1 MKTALLSIF
10 AIASLAV
17 CVWFVLRSVRIYRS
31 TETTRRIFSSIQT
44 LTIGVFLSVVLVFI
58 PIYYTSYDFGDS
70 YRFIRPL
77 LIAVHNTLRI
87 FILDG
92 DFDVIVQSV
101 ADQSVAVRVGFS
113 AYAAFLYVIAP
124 ILTFGNVL
132 SLFQNVGDV
141 IRYKWHKNEKH
152 FIFSQLNPKSIA
164 LAESIF
170 ETQEKAVLVFTDVYA
185 QDEEQFGELLPQAR
199 RMHAICLKTKIT
211 QLDFF
216 SKKGNVE
223 IFLIDDNEA
232 ENVSQAVKITTE
244 LNEKD
249 AKYNVKIFVF
259 STERSAPY
267 ILDSLKY
274 EKLLDHAHA
283 NNYTDAC
290 FKLRRID
297 EKQQLIRN
305 TIPKMKLFDLA
316 DRHDKTLSVMIVGFG
331 SYGMEF
337 FKTLVWYCQF
347 EGYRL
352 QINIFDKQARD
363 IAKLIERDCPELLEK
378 NCSPVY
384 GDAQYDIRTFSD
396 IDALTSDIDALLLY
410 NGTDTEKERIAERLG
425 ATDLAIVSLGDD
437 DSNIEVSVH
446 LRSLFDRVNHVCAKG
461 KFPWEDEPVDIYSVV
476 YDDEKAEILCRKNA
490 DQEDASGLV
499 NHKGV
504 PYHIHFIGALS
515 SQFDYRNIYNPS
527 IEEKA
532 LAHHTGW
539 VEIEK
544 RIYNEWK
551 AAANPALKRYDWYAV
566 ENKIADAVVK
576 EERKKYEQ
584 YEYYRLS
591 SIAKMQYQ
599 EGIRAC
605 ATTLAQTTCLNGGD
619 MQTCQCEN
627 CLRRK
632 RSEHMRWN
640 AYTRVT
646 GYSYNEK
653 RSDRAH
659 LHDNLCGWN
668 ELDELDK
675 LKD

>member
-17 CVWFVLRSVRIYRS
+17 CVWFFLRAVRMYRS
-31 TETTRRIFSSIQT
+31 TETTHRIFSSIQT
-44 LTIGVFLSVVLVFI
+44 VTIGVFLSVVLVFI

-70 YRFIRPL
+70 YHFIRPL

-92 DFDVIVQSV
+92 DFDVIVNSV
-101 ADQSVAVRVGFS
+101 ADQSVAVRVCFS
-113 AYAAFLYVIAP
+113 SYAAFLYVIAP

-132 SLFQNVGDV
+132 SLFKNVGDV

-164 LAESIF
+164 LAKSIF
-170 ETQEKAVLVFTDVYA
+170 ETQENAILVFTDVYA
-185 QDEEQFGELLPQAR
+185 QDEEQLGELLPQAR

-211 QLDFF
+211 KLDFL

-223 IFLIDDNEA
+223 IFLMDDNEA
-232 ENVSQAVKITTE
+232 ENVGQAVKITTE
-244 LNEKD
+244 LNKKCT
-249 AKYNVKIFVF
+249 KYDVKIFVF

-274 EKLLDHAHA
+274 DKLLEHAHA

-352 QINIFDKQARD
+352 QINVFDKQARD
-363 IAKLIERDCPELLEK
+363 IAKLIERDCPDLLK
-378 NCSPVY
+378 NNCSPID
-384 GDAQYDIRTFSD
+384 GDAQYDIQLFSN

-410 NGTDTEKERIAERLG
+410 NGTDTEKKRIAERLG
-425 ATDLAIVSLGDD
+425 ATDLAIVALGDD

-446 LRSLFDRVNHVCAKG
+446 LRSLFDRVNGIRAKDG
-461 KFPWEDEPVDIYSVV
+461 ISWEDEPVDIYSVV
-476 YDDEKAEILCRKNA
+476 YDDEKSEILCGTPG
-490 DQEDASGLV
+490 ESELV

-515 SQFDYRNIYNPS
+515 SQFDYHNIYDPE
-527 IEEKA
+527 IEGKA
-532 LAHHTGW
+532 LAHHIGW
-539 VEIEK
+539 VDIEK

-551 AAANPALKRYDWYAV
+551 AAANPALEQHDWYAID
-566 ENKIADAVVK
+566 NKIADAVVT

-605 ATTLAQTTCLNGGD
+605 ATTKAKTTCLGGGD
-619 MQTCQCEN
+619 MQTCQCAN
-627 CLRRK
+627 CVRRK

-640 AYTRVT
+640 AYTRVV
-646 GYSYNEK
+646 GYCYGKK

-659 LHDNLCGWN
+659 LHDNLCGWD
-668 ELDELDK
+668 ELSELDK